1 MEDGTRGR
9 RGESAL
15 SGCEDRRVCRTR
27 STSSS
32 EHKGEAKTQRSQPRR
47 RAKRNRLPEVA
58 PVTSVAIQ
66 IGLDGVT
73 KLVAE

>member
-15 SGCEDRRVCRTR
+15 SRCEDRCVCRTR
-27 STSSS
+27 PTSSS

-47 RAKRNRLPEVA
+47 CAKRNRSPDAALATP
-58 PVTSVAIQ
+58 VAIQ
-66 IGLDGVT
+66 IGLDSGT
-73 KLVAE
+73 QLVAE